1 MATNRATLP
10 QRGPQITTRGHF
22 GDLEVIG
29 IDIGART
36 ATFRVRNPG
45 GALVGPD
52 TTIPLSA
59 IRPLSG
65 EDTRKFWEML
75 VDDVVDNLKKAG
87 NFPNFVKGYEVS
99 TGEDSTDDPAL
110 YVKVLVSPQQKY
122 SHATASQWNAFSSLL
137 QEQLHGLRLQRY
149 PYVQIGEKKR
159 SK

>member
-10 QRGPQITTRGHF
+10 ARGPQVSSRGHY

-52 TTIPLSA
+52 TTVPLSA

-75 VDDVVDNLKKAG
+75 VHDVVDSLKQAG
-87 NFPNFVKGYEVS
+87 KFPSFVKG
-99 TGEDSTDDPAL
+99 
-110 YVKVLVSPQQKY
+110 
-122 SHATASQWNAFSSLL
+122 
-137 QEQLHGLRLQRY
+137 
-149 PYVQIGEKKR
+149 
-159 SK
+159 